1 MTIFLPVAGISINV
15 FLLIGVGA
23 VVGFLSGVFG
33 VGGGFLLTP
42 LLIMLGIEPMVAA
55 ASDANQIVAAST
67 SGAFAHYKE
76 GNVDVKMGTLMLIGG
91 VFGGG
96 LGTFLIKILRQTG
109 NVDVVIRICYVVLL
123 ALVGATMLIESL
135 TRPVSEDAVSKG
147 DSWLDRVMI
156 RLPFSTHFE
165 ASGVTTSA
173 LSPLLL
179 GVMVG
184 ILAAIMGVGGG
195 FLLIPTMTYLLRMP
209 MRVVVGTSLF
219 QMLFTAGAT
228 TVMQATVN
236 HNVDIFLA
244 IALLIGSSIGAQV
257 GVRVGRHLS
266 GKQLKIFLAV
276 LVLALCVKMF
286 LDLLIRPARIL
297 AQMGGH

>member
-96 LGTFLIKILRQTG
+96 LGTFLIKVLRQTG

-156 RLPFSTHFE
+156 RLPWSTHFE
-165 ASGVTTSA
+165 TSGVTTSA

-179 GVMVG
+179 GVLVG

>member
-23 VVGFLSGVFG
+23 MVGFLSGVFG

-76 GNVDVKMGTLMLIGG
+76 GNVDVKMGLFMLVGG
-91 VFGGG
+91 VVGGG
-96 LGTFLIKILRQTG
+96 IGTFLIKILKQTG

-123 ALVGATMLIESL
+123 ALVGAIMLIESL
-135 TRPVSEDAVSKG
+135 TRPVSDETASKG

-156 RLPFSTHFE
+156 RLPFSTRFE
-165 ASGVTTSA
+165 TSGVTTSA
-173 LSPLLL
+173 MSPILL
-179 GVMVG
+179 GIMVG

-228 TVMQATVN
+228 TVMQASVN

-244 IALLIGSSIGAQV
+244 ISLLIGSSIGAQI

-266 GKQLKIFLAV
+266 GRQLKIFLAI
-276 LVLALCVKMF
+276 LVLGLCVKMF
-286 LDLLIRPARIL
+286 LDLLMRPAHIL

>member
-23 VVGFLSGVFG
+23 MVGFLSGVFG

-76 GNVDVKMGTLMLIGG
+76 GNVDVKMGLFMLVGG
-91 VFGGG
+91 VVGGG
-96 LGTFLIKILRQTG
+96 IGTFLIKILKQTG

-123 ALVGATMLIESL
+123 ALVGAIMLIESL
-135 TRPVSEDAVSKG
+135 TRPVSDETASKG

-156 RLPFSTHFE
+156 RLPFSTRFE
-165 ASGVTTSA
+165 TSGVTTSA
-173 LSPLLL
+173 MSPILL
-179 GVMVG
+179 GIMVG

-244 IALLIGSSIGAQV
+244 ISLLIGSSIGAQI

-266 GKQLKIFLAV
+266 GRQLKIFLAI
-276 LVLALCVKMF
+276 LVLGLCVKMF
-286 LDLLIRPARIL
+286 LDLLMRPAHIL

>member
-1 MTIFLPVAGISINV
+1 
-15 FLLIGVGA
+15 
-23 VVGFLSGVFG
+23 
-33 VGGGFLLTP
+33 
-42 LLIMLGIEPMVAA
+42 MLGIEPMVAA

-76 GNVDVKMGTLMLIGG
+76 GNVDVKMGLFMLVGG
-91 VFGGG
+91 VVGGG
-96 LGTFLIKILRQTG
+96 IGTFLIKILKQTG

-123 ALVGATMLIESL
+123 ALVGAIMLIESL
-135 TRPVSEDAVSKG
+135 TRPVSDETASKG

-156 RLPFSTHFE
+156 RLPFSTRFE
-165 ASGVTTSA
+165 TSGVTTSA
-173 LSPLLL
+173 MSPILL
-179 GVMVG
+179 GIMVG

-244 IALLIGSSIGAQV
+244 ISLLIGSSIGAQI

-266 GKQLKIFLAV
+266 GRQLKIFLAI
-276 LVLALCVKMF
+276 LVLGLCVKMF
-286 LDLLIRPARIL
+286 LDLLMRPAHIL

>member
-23 VVGFLSGVFG
+23 MVGFLSGVFG

-76 GNVDVKMGTLMLIGG
+76 GNVDVKMGLFMLFGG
-91 VFGGG
+91 VVGGG
-96 LGTFLIKILRQTG
+96 IGTFLIKILKQTG

-123 ALVGATMLIESL
+123 ALVGAIMLIESL
-135 TRPVSEDAVSKG
+135 TRPVSDETASKG
-147 DSWLDRVMI
+147 DSWLDRIMI
-156 RLPFSTHFE
+156 RLPFSTRFE
-165 ASGVTTSA
+165 TSGVTTSA
-173 LSPLLL
+173 MSPILL
-179 GVMVG
+179 GIMVG

-228 TVMQATVN
+228 TVMQASVN

-244 IALLIGSSIGAQV
+244 ISLLIGSSIGAQI

-266 GKQLKIFLAV
+266 GRQLKIFLAI
-276 LVLALCVKMF
+276 LVLGLCVKMF
-286 LDLLIRPARIL
+286 LDLLMRPAHIL